1 MKKLITILFLVA
13 VAFVSMGQ
21 SVLTQKNSVNKYIDL
36 SKNETYIMRV
46 NPTAD
51 DLSDAAG
58 DSTWYYIIG
67 VDNLYDA
74 GKQYVKQ
81 VLDKKTGTPNVDIA
95 WQGKYFWDDSWTT
108 ITTIHWAGSAD
119 STLLFDQST
128 AKHYRFY
135 RLAHVG
141 RAGTFTYEID
151 KTEWQFYK

>member
-1 MKKLITILFLVA
+1 MKKLITILFLVS
-13 VAFVSMGQ
+13 VAFISMGQ

-46 NPTAD
+46 NPTVD

-108 ITTIHWAGSAD
+108 ITTIHYAGTAD
-119 STLLFDQST
+119 STILFDQST

-151 KTEWQFYK
+151 KTEIQFYK